1 MTPYADLIQ
10 HSKHHIFLD
19 TGQEVI
25 TGSTR
30 LKAGT
35 SQKICLNIIS
45 SIIMTKLG
53 YVKDGFMVN
62 LIPANEKLRKRKMSI
77 NNYFKNKSI

>member
-1 MTPYADLIQ
+1 MNALTIALTNNPNGNLIKY
-10 HSKHHIFLD
+10 SKHYIFLD
-19 TGQEVI
+19 TGEEVI

-45 SIIMTKLG
+45 SIVMTQLG
-53 YVKDGFMVN
+53 FVKDGLTVSYTH
-62 LIPANEKLRKRKMSI
+62 LTLPTILLV
-77 NNYFKNKSI
+77 